1 MARPQVDI
9 DATKSRILEICE
21 EMIRERGAISFTMKD
36 IAQAADMS
44 QSNVYRFFESKDDL
58 AEAMAERWFEAL
70 NVIMEDVVASDLPAR
85 DKMYAFFA
93 RRMELKHQR
102 LKDDPSLFAAY
113 MELGNEHF
121 EVVRGYIDLAD
132 HFMAVIIAEAMEEGY
147 FKGLEID
154 ETVSI
159 MNSMVQPY
167 CNPMLMMQLHLL
179 AGPDKLAIVIDTIF
193 DGLNKPDI
201 PIADNDRAVRSAPKL
216 RQAI

>member
-9 DATKSRILEICE
+9 DATKSKLLDICE
-21 EMIRERGAISFTMKD
+21 DMIRERGAICFTMTD
-36 IAQAADMS
+36 IAQAAGMS
-44 QSNVYRFFESKDDL
+44 QSNVYRFFENKDDL

-102 LKDDPSLFAAY
+102 LQEDPTLFAAY
-113 MELGNEHF
+113 MELGEEHF
-121 EVVRGYIDLAD
+121 EVVRGYVDLAD
-132 HFMAVIIAEAMEEGY
+132 HYMATIIAQAMEEGY

-167 CNPMLMMQLHLL
+167 CNPTLMMQLHLL

-193 DGLNKPDI
+193 NGLNKPDI
-201 PIADNDRAVRSAPKL
+201 PSADNDRAARRSPQL